1 MSEFM
6 NETIQT
12 ILTRRS
18 NRSYLDKPVEKEK
31 IDLILQCGVYSP
43 TARGVQP
50 WHFTVVENRRLLD
63 KISEINKRE
72 YFANNNQNAKMTGL
86 TEDYDNFRGAPM
98 AIIISGM
105 NGEKYAEVDCAN
117 ATTNMAVAA
126 HSLGLGSC
134 YIASF
139 RPAFSAPEGESLI
152 KELGIPDGY
161 TPYFALAL
169 GYVKEPPQER
179 AARREGII
187 NYVK

>member
-1 MSEFM
+1 MSELM
-6 NETIQT
+6 NETIKT

-31 IDLILQCGVYSP
+31 IDLILQCGIYSP

-50 WHFTVVENRRLLD
+50 WHFTVVENRKLLD

-72 YFANNNQNAKMTGL
+72 YFANNNQNAKMSGL

-105 NGEKYAEVDCAN
+105 SGEKYGEVDCAN

-139 RPAFSAPEGESLI
+139 RPAFSTPEGESLK
-152 KELGIPDGY
+152 KELGIPEGY

-169 GYVKEPPQER
+169 GYIKEPPQER
-179 AARREGII
+179 AARREGTI